1 MPFNKKYIRNFC
13 VIAHIDHGKS
23 TICDRILEKTGA
35 VEKRNLSAQM
45 LDDMELE
52 QVNDLIA
59 AWKEQIQPWYVET
72 MNEIRGVAKQSME
85 DANSDKGND

>member
-23 TICDRILEKTGA
+23 TICDRILESTGA
-35 VEKRNLSAQM
+35 VEKRNLSSQM

-52 QVNDLIA
+52 QPVRTRV
-59 AWKEQIQPWYVET
+59 WVT
-72 MNEIRGVAKQSME
+72 SSSRTTGR
-85 DANSDKGND
+85 